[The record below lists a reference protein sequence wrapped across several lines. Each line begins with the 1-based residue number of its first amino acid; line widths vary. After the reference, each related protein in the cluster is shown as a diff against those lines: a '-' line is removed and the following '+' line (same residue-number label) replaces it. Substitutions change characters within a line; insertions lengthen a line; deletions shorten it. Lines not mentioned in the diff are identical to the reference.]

1 MLQPFADVIVFVVS
15 LLDALP
21 DACRAI
27 LSAAVLGYVVVE
39 TSKHISSQKAGFGL
53 AYRKTALFSL
63 LAIPLTIYFVLD
75 LRLVLMVEE
84 MPSYVVVPDIAALI
98 VTTIWCLGFVGKLGW
113 RVISDLKQKTDFELT
128 PLDEKLALRV
138 ERWQSRMGDVD
149 VEVFLGGVDEPTFID
164 PNRLV
169 LPQAAGRWDRGV
181 QDAVLLHSFAVARLS
196 PRLWYWVAE
205 VVSAMYWPIVKL
217 RLLRQQIVTDIQ
229 FFADVKAIAYYKDRL
244 GYSRAL
250 RYVGQFVDSLSIA
263 GKPPSNAWGGID
275 ALNSRAELLLKSE
288 HAEPHYDRVFW
299 ALMQATLTVFLLT
312 GTTLGVVQ
320 ERKEVNFM
328 KPWEWNRITL
338 SNEYAERPLETKR

>member
-27 LSAAVLGYVVVE
+27 LSAAVLALVVVE

-63 LAIPLTIYFVLD
+63 LAIPLTIYFALD
-75 LRLVLMVEE
+75 LRLVLMVDEL
-84 MPSYVVVPDIAALI
+84 PSYVVVPNVAAFI
-98 VTTIWCLGFVGKLGW
+98 VTTVWLTGFIAKLGW
-113 RVISDLKQKTDFELT
+113 SVARHYRHKSTAEGT
-128 PLDEKLALRV
+128 ALDEKFALRV
-138 ERWQSRMGDVD
+138 ERWQTRMGDVD
-149 VEVFLGGVDEPTFID
+149 IEVALGPVDEPTYVGERLLL
-164 PNRLV
+164 PN
-169 LPQAAGRWDRGV
+169 AAARWDRSV
-181 QDAVLLHSFAVARLS
+181 QDAVLLHSFAVVRLS

-205 VVSAMYWPIVKL
+205 VVAAMYWPIPQL
-217 RLLRQQIVTDIQ
+217 RLLREQIVTDIQ

-250 RYVGQFVDSLSIA
+250 RYLAQFVDSLSIA
-263 GKPPSNAWGGID
+263 GQPPSTAWGGIG
-275 ALNSRAELLLKSE
+275 ALNTRAELLLQSE

-320 ERKEVNFM
+320 ERREVNFM

-338 SNEYAERPLETKR
+338 SAEQGDRQVETKR